1 VRPLPFH
8 LHAYTDARSEIPTFL
23 VAGHETTATLLTWT
37 LFQLSTHPE
46 IQAELRAECRA
57 RPLPSTAAQG
67 NEPLDVVEL
76 ERAPL
81 LDAVLRETL
90 RVNSPV
96 SESGRVAVRADV
108 LPLGAPITDRTGAV
122 RDAIPV
128 VPGDSFQ
135 IPIDLINMSEEL
147 WGADAKVWK
156 YVPRSHFFLAQDTDG
171 RSPHRWTDQPLPDAA
186 KAIPGVFSHLL
197 SFLGGAHACIGYK
210 FSLYE
215 YAPASLL
222 LLRSDTDGVQGEDHP
237 ACACVRVRVPARG
250 AGGADREAHRDRHAP
265 DAEEREGDRA
275 VAAHRLTRAGRGALK
290 QSRCL
295 SCWYL
300 PIYIA
305 NTKLDVELPSP
316 NERWIRARVG
326 SATSHAPSRAGDA
339 RGEPVPAVHGPCARG
354 GASRSMRDVSDLAP
368 ALQQVLCCARSCN
381 QLGSA
386 PLCNHELVQTVAYET
401 MWSQSN
407 PLTCSRTMP

>member
-57 RPLPSTAAQG
+57 RPLPSTAAEG
-67 NEPLDVVEL
+67 NEPLDVAEL

-96 SESGRVAVRADV
+96 SESGRVAVHADV

-147 WGADAKVWK
+147 WGADAKTWK
-156 YVPRSHFFLAQDTDG
+156 YVPPAHVSPAEGADG
-171 RSPHRWTDQPLPDAA
+171 RSPHRWIDQPLPDAA
-186 KAIPGVFSHLL
+186 KAVPGVFSHLL
-197 SFLGGAHACIGYK
+197 SFLGGAHACIGYR

-215 YAPASLL
+215 CAPLSP
-222 LLRSDTDGVQGEDHP
+222 LLRSDTDDTQGEDHP
-237 ACACVRVRVPARG
+237 ARACIRVRVQARG

-265 DAEEREGDRA
+265 NAEEREGDRA
-275 VAAHRLTRAGRGALK
+275 AATHRLTRAGRGALK
-290 QSRCL
+290 
-295 SCWYL
+295 
-300 PIYIA
+300 
-305 NTKLDVELPSP
+305 
-316 NERWIRARVG
+316 
-326 SATSHAPSRAGDA
+326 
-339 RGEPVPAVHGPCARG
+339 
-354 GASRSMRDVSDLAP
+354 
-368 ALQQVLCCARSCN
+368 
-381 QLGSA
+381 
-386 PLCNHELVQTVAYET
+386 
-401 MWSQSN
+401 
-407 PLTCSRTMP
+407 